1 VKLLKS
7 CWITAICL
15 NFLILAERLVQRIII
30 QWTGYFIPNENFGAF
45 VQFTVGFTVF
55 TLIATLIRQFSY
67 FERQRR
73 KHQQER
79 SFHHLY
85 LLLFTLLYGSIGLFV
100 SMLINFWSI
109 IQARKAIYYSPS
121 GNKAVVFLE
130 RANFFDGSSVYA
142 CQQKGFLRKC
152 SGNYVFMAEY
162 GDSDSIQDEF
172 FDPAQIDIQ
181 WSETEENL
189 RWELKQKEP
198 SISGKISFE

>member
-1 VKLLKS
+1 MKLLKS
-7 CWITAICL
+7 CWIIAICL

-55 TLIATLIRQFSY
+55 TLIATLIKQFSY

-73 KHQQER
+73 RHQQKR

-85 LLLFTLLYGSIGLFV
+85 LLLFTLLYGSIGLFF
-100 SMLINFWSI
+100 SMLINFRSNT
-109 IQARKAIYYSPS
+109 QARKAIYYSPS
-121 GNKAVVFLE
+121 GHKAVVFLE
-130 RANFFDGSSVYA
+130 KADIFDGSSVYA

-152 SGNYVFMAEY
+152 SGKYVFMADY
-162 GDSDSIQDEF
+162 GDSDSIKDKF
-172 FDPAQIDIQ
+172 FDPAQIDIK

-189 RWELKQKEP
+189 RWKLKQTQP
-198 SISGKISFE
+198 STSGKISFE

>member
-1 VKLLKS
+1 MKLLKS

-109 IQARKAIYYSPS
+109 IPARKAIYYSPS

-130 RANFFDGSSVYA
+130 RTNFF
-142 CQQKGFLRKC
+142 L
-152 SGNYVFMAEY
+152 MA
-162 GDSDSIQDEF
+162 
-172 FDPAQIDIQ
+172 AQFTLV
-181 WSETEENL
+181 S
-189 RWELKQKEP
+189 KKA
-198 SISGKISFE
+198 SFESAQATMYSWQNMETQTRSKINFLIQPKSILSGVRLKRIYDGN